1 LIVLLLLY
9 IRQRGCAV
17 TQQTNDNTR
26 ERLLD
31 QAERLF
37 AMKGFEAVS
46 VREITGAA
54 GSNLAA
60 VNYHFGNKMN
70 LYMQVFRE
78 RWVHRTRRIRQSFA
92 RRLSGRSA
100 PSLQEVVHAMA
111 RAFLD
116 GPLTDEERRHH
127 VMLMQRELS
136 QPTEAL
142 KMVVEEVMR
151 PHQQDLI
158 ELIRP
163 RLPAGVDEERLR
175 LCVLSILG
183 VTIYFTFARPTVSMI
198 IKRDYDEGFKN
209 MLIEHIA
216 SFALNGINSLTESRP
231 ANESDGGAL

>member
-1 LIVLLLLY
+1 M
-9 IRQRGCAV
+9 
-17 TQQTNDNTR
+17 TQQANDNTR

-46 VREITGAA
+46 VREITKAA

-70 LYMQVFRE
+70 LYIQVFRE
-78 RWVHRTRRIRQSFA
+78 RWVQRTRRIRRSFS
-92 RRLSGRSA
+92 RRLADQSA
-100 PSLQEVVHAMA
+100 PCIKEVIYSMA

-116 GPLTDEERRHH
+116 GPLNDEERRYH
-127 VMLMQRELS
+127 VMLMQRELA
-136 QPTEAL
+136 QPTDAL

-151 PHQQDLI
+151 PNQQDLT

-175 LCVLSILG
+175 LCILSILG
-183 VTIYFTFARPTVSMI
+183 MTIYFTFARPTVSMI
-198 IKRDYDEGFKN
+198 LNRDYDEGFKTV
-209 MLIEHIA
+209 LIEHIA
-216 SFALNGINSLTESRP
+216 SFALNGINALTESRLE
-231 ANESDGGAL
+231 NEAEGGS

>member
-1 LIVLLLLY
+1 M
-9 IRQRGCAV
+9 
-17 TQQTNDNTR
+17 TQQANDNTR

-78 RWVHRTRRIRQSFA
+78 RWVKRTRRIRQSFA
-92 RRLSGRSA
+92 RCLAEKSA
-100 PSLQEVVHAMA
+100 PCIEEVVHAMA

-116 GPLTDEERRHH
+116 GPLNDEERHYH
-127 VMLMQRELS
+127 VMLMQRELA

-151 PHQQDLI
+151 PHQQNLI

-163 RLPAGVDEERLR
+163 RLPDGVDEERLR
-175 LCVLSILG
+175 LCILSILG

-198 IKRDYDEGFKN
+198 INRDYDEGFKN
-209 MLIEHIA
+209 ILIEHIA
-216 SFALNGINSLTESRP
+216 SFALNGINALTESNIGHE
-231 ANESDGGAL
+231 AGGGTL

>member
-1 LIVLLLLY
+1 M
-9 IRQRGCAV
+9 
-17 TQQTNDNTR
+17 TQTANDNTR

-54 GSNLAA
+54 GSNLAS

-78 RWVHRTRRIRQSFA
+78 RWVKRTRRIRRSFA
-92 RRLSGRSA
+92 LRLANQSA
-100 PSLQEVVHAMA
+100 PCIKEVIHAMA

-116 GPLTDEERRHH
+116 GPLNDEERRYH
-127 VMLMQRELS
+127 VMLMQRELA

-151 PHQQDLI
+151 PHQQDLTK
-158 ELIRP
+158 LIRP
-163 RLPAGVDEERLR
+163 RLPTRVDEERLR
-175 LCVLSILG
+175 LCILSILG
-183 VTIYFTFARPTVSMI
+183 VTIYFTFARPAVSMI
-198 IKRDYDEGFKN
+198 INRDYDEGFKEI
-209 MLIEHIA
+209 LIEHIA
-216 SFALNGINSLTESRP
+216 SFALNGINELTDSRP
-231 ANESDGGAL
+231 ENKAEGGS

>member
-1 LIVLLLLY
+1 M
-9 IRQRGCAV
+9 
-17 TQQTNDNTR
+17 TQQANDNTR

-78 RWVHRTRRIRQSFA
+78 RWVKRTRRIRQSFA
-92 RRLSGRSA
+92 RRLA
-100 PSLQEVVHAMA
+100 DKTTPNIEEVIHAMA

-116 GPLTDEERRHH
+116 GPLNDEERRYH
-127 VMLMQRELS
+127 VMLMQRELA

-151 PHQQDLI
+151 PNQEDLA

-163 RLPAGVDEERLR
+163 RLPERVDEERLR
-175 LCVLSILG
+175 LCILSIIG

-198 IKRDYDEGFKN
+198 INREYDEGFKN

-216 SFALNGINSLTESRP
+216 SFALNGINALTESNHEHE
-231 ANESDGGAL
+231 AGGGAL